1 MDIQLFFAGIPKS
14 LGTDIDEIKECILEK
29 CPTTVVHV
37 HEFHVWCLE
46 PNQIICSLHVIYND
60 FKVCMCNLFK
70 NSIIQL
76 LRPITCFSYLRMI
89 SLDC

>member
-1 MDIQLFFAGIPKS
+1 MDFQLFFAGIPKS

-60 FKVCMCNLFK
+60 FKVCMCNLLEEAMSDLTEGRQMYRYDLK
-70 NSIIQL
+70 MGWE
-76 LRPITCFSYLRMI
+76 Y
-89 SLDC
+89 

>member
-1 MDIQLFFAGIPKS
+1 MDFQLFFAGIPKS

-60 FKVCMCNLFK
+60 FKVCMCNLVA
-70 NSIIQL
+70 
-76 LRPITCFSYLRMI
+76 
-89 SLDC
+89 